1 MRTARAV
8 EYENQTGS
16 DLKQPLLTD
25 RPPLTKKQ
33 IEFLEIYTS
42 SPFLPVTEICR
53 LAQVTPM
60 QVAKWKKN
68 SDGFGRALEKEHNR
82 TQAVT
87 NMTRKNV
94 MRGIMEAIDMAKD
107 QRQPAC
113 MISGWK
119 EIGRMCGFYE
129 PEKREITLS
138 VSSQQLVEQIRT
150 LPRERLL
157 ELMAQEQAPAV
168 EAEFEVVGDA

>member
-1 MRTARAV
+1 MRTARAI
-8 EYENQTGS
+8 EFENPPPQARS
-16 DLKQPLLTD
+16 LLVD
-25 RPPLTKKQ
+25 RPSLTKKQ

-53 LAQVTPM
+53 LAQVTPL

-68 SDGFGRALEKEHNR
+68 SEGFGKALEIEHNR

-87 NMTRKNV
+87 NMTRKSV

-107 QRQPAC
+107 MRQPAC

-119 EIGRMCGFYE
+119 EVGRMCGFYE
-129 PEKREITLS
+129 PERREITLS
-138 VSSQQLVEQIRT
+138 VSSQKLIEEIRT

-157 ELMAQEQAPAV
+157 ELMAEEQVPV
-168 EAEFEVVGDA
+168 EGEFEVVDADTL